1 MFVAVALT
9 QARLSATEI
18 MPVGLQVPDTKE
30 VVPEGLWIIAVLL
43 EFARFSFYGS
53 LAVEAG

>member
-1 MFVAVALT
+1 MALT